1 MGFGNA
7 GVHIPHA
14 NAYPIAGQVRDFH
27 PKDYP
32 AGEAM
37 VPHGM
42 SVALTAPEAFRF
54 TFDAAPERH
63 VRAAQLLAP
72 NAGQPTSPDQFLPMV
87 LTDLMRDI
95 DIPNG
100 IAAVGFDE
108 GDIPD
113 LVEGTMKQQRLLAT
127 CPREVTD
134 EDIAGIFTRSMSLW

>member
-1 MGFGNA
+1 
-7 GVHIPHA
+7 
-14 NAYPIAGQVRDFH
+14 
-27 PKDYP
+27 
-32 AGEAM
+32 M

-54 TFDAAPERH
+54 TFEASPERH

-72 NAGQPTSPDQFLPMV
+72 NAGIPTEAVDFLPMV

-100 IAAVGFDE
+100 VGAVGFGED
-108 GDIPD
+108 DVPD

-127 CPREVTD
+127 CPREVTED
-134 EDIAGIFTRSMSLW
+134 DIAGIFRRSMSLW